1 MKRRFVM
8 VLALMLPLV
17 AFWGCGTDTTTTPDT
32 TPPLA
37 PQLSGATLQDGIV
50 GVWWQ
55 SNTEPDLAGYNV
67 YLVENG
73 VTRPAATDPITSSY
87 FVVDAGSTAGPIQ
100 VYVTAIDYSGNE
112 SSPSGTLRASTLTT
126 SDPDRQILGGNPKD
140 F

>member
-8 VLALMLPLV
+8 VLALMPLV

-37 PQLSGATLQDGIV
+37 PQLSGATLQDGNV

-55 SNTEPDLAGYNV
+55 ANSEPDLAGYYV
-67 YLVENG
+67 YLVVNG
-73 VTRPAATDPITSSY
+73 VTQAASNDPVTSNY
-87 FVVDAGSTAGPIQ
+87 LVIDAAASGPVN
-100 VYVTAIDYSGNE
+100 VYVTAIDFSGNE
-112 SSPSGTLRASTLTT
+112 SSPSASMRASTQTT
-126 SDPDRQILGGNPKD
+126 TIPERQILGGNPKD

>member
-8 VLALMLPLV
+8 VLALLPLV

-37 PQLSGATLQDGIV
+37 PQLGGATLQDGNV
-50 GVWWQ
+50 GVWWGA
-55 SNTEPDLAGYNV
+55 NTEPDLAGYYV
-67 YLVENG
+67 YYVENG
-73 VTRPAATDPITSSY
+73 VTHSASTDPVISNY
-87 FVVDAGSTAGPIQ
+87 LLIDAGNASGPVD

-112 SSPSGTLRASTLTT
+112 SSPSASMRASTQITT
-126 SDPDRQILGGNPKD
+126 PERQILGGSPKD

>member
-8 VLALMLPLV
+8 VLALLPLV

-37 PQLSGATLQDGIV
+37 PQLGGATLQDGNV
-50 GVWWQ
+50 GVWWGA
-55 SNTEPDLAGYNV
+55 NTEPDLAGYYV
-67 YLVENG
+67 YYVENG
-73 VTRPAATDPITSSY
+73 VTHSASTDPVISNYLLIDARNASGP
-87 FVVDAGSTAGPIQ
+87 VD

-112 SSPSGTLRASTLTT
+112 SSPSASMRASTQITT
-126 SDPDRQILGGNPKD
+126 PERQILGGSPKD